1 LFRFLLSWASP
12 SGDAFILRKTSGA
25 FLRAKTPKF
34 HYTTPP
40 HFLSS
45 KNLHKVSIKK
55 LPKLVQNSLL
65 IFKKFFDIMYLQGKG
80 SQRSQPQKNF
90 CKS

>member
-1 LFRFLLSWASP
+1 LGISFGGCF
-12 SGDAFILRKTSGA
+12 FVGA

-45 KNLHKVSIKK
+45 KILHKILIKK
-55 LPKLVQNSLL
+55 FPKLVQNSLL

-80 SQRSQPQKNF
+80 SQRSQPQKTF
-90 CKS
+90 EKVKKVLDKTKAL